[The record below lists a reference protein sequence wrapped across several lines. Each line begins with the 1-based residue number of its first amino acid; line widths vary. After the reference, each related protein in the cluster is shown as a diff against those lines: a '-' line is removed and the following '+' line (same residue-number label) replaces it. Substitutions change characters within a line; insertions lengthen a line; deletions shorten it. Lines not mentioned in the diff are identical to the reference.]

1 MEDLIRALGGEPV
14 IYSMRNECCGGYL
27 VLEDRDEVRKRST
40 AAAASAKEMGADFMI
55 TACPLC
61 LYNLTRNTDNLIPVR
76 YFTEVM
82 AEAMGLI
89 PGGEEADT

>member
-1 MEDLIRALGGEPV
+1 MEELIRALGGEPV
-14 IYSMRNECCGGYL
+14 LYPMRNECCGGYL
-27 VLEDRDEVRKRST
+27 TLEDRDAARKRST
-40 AAAASAKEMGADFMI
+40 AVTASAAEMGADFMI

-61 LYNLTRNTDNLIPVR
+61 LYNLTKNSDRKIPVR

-89 PGGEEADT
+89 PEREGADA